1 MVPIGVTD
9 YDNKYDE
16 YIVIDG
22 VIEPVGNW
30 SVDLSDYATK
40 DEVNTALATKV
51 TAVEGSRLMTE
62 AEGLKLERIEGGAQ
76 VNFIN
81 SVDEVALKVENK
93 KLSLLDIPVS
103 KVTNL

>member
-22 VIEPVGNW
+22 IIEPVGNW

-51 TAVEGSRLMTE
+51 TAVEGSRLITE
-62 AEGLKLERIEGGAQ
+62 AEAIKLASAEA
-76 VNFIN
+76 NFIS
-81 SVDEVALKVENK
+81 SVDTNYFSVRDF
-93 KLSLLDIPVS
+93 LL
-103 KVTNL
+103 